1 MKHFMHPTLS
11 SYRSPTTAMDHQ
23 KRAIA
28 AAKAKPP
35 GLSDAFGFLCD
46 MGTGKSKIILDEF
59 GAGAVNGGPKDLL
72 VIAPAGSYKNWF
84 RDKGPGHPCEINV
97 HMDPDFRERLID
109 VDWHSG
115 PGKGHRERIE
125 LMLRAAKDKSRP
137 RALFVNVEAL
147 STTEEAIKLCQE
159 FVSQRGAYV
168 AVDESTTIKGD
179 SKRTENVI
187 AIGESASVR
196 RIASGLWTPRAPLDL
211 YNQCRFLDE
220 RILKL
225 GSSFAFKRRYAHMV
239 RQDFG
244 GRKFWQVV
252 GWHNIED
259 LQAKVAPWTFRVLKS
274 ECLDLEP
281 KHYTSRGVELTK
293 DQRRMY
299 DEIKLFGH
307 AQITD
312 GGGFVTTDSV
322 IKQIMRLHQI
332 NCGFVTEDPMS
343 EEGGRVIRE
352 VPEHRTDALVAVLQE
367 HQGKAIV
374 WAPFR
379 RSIEKIVKRLK
390 EEFGPNCC
398 AQWHGGN
405 KGTRGEEEIR
415 FLNDPECLFM
425 VATQAAGM
433 RGNTWVVA
441 DLVVYYANNY
451 DLEQRD
457 QSEDRAHR
465 KGQTRRVTYVDL
477 IAENTVDAK
486 MVKSLRSKIDM
497 ATLINNEGYREWLV

>member
-1 MKHFMHPTLS
+1 MQGK
-11 SYRSPTTAMDHQ
+11 YQSPTTAMDHQ
-23 KRAIA
+23 RRAIA
-28 AAKAKPP
+28 AARAKPP
-35 GLSDAFGFLCD
+35 GLSDSFGFLMD
-46 MGTGKSKIILDEF
+46 MGTGKSKVILDEF
-59 GAGAVNGGPKDLL
+59 GEMAVSGGPRDLL

-97 HMDPDFRERLID
+97 HMDPAFREALVD

-115 PGKGHRERIE
+115 PSKGHKERIE
-125 LMLRAAKDKSRP
+125 LMLRAAKDKKRP

-147 STTEEAIKLCQE
+147 STTEKAIELCKE
-159 FVSQRGAYV
+159 FVQQRGAYV
-168 AVDESTTIKGD
+168 AIDESTTIKGD
-179 SKRTENVI
+179 SKRTDNVI
-187 AIGESASVR
+187 EIGALANVR

-211 YNQCRFLDE
+211 FNQCRFLDPG
-220 RILKL
+220 ILNL
-225 GSSFAFKRRYAHMV
+225 GSSFAFKRRYAEMI

-252 GWHNIED
+252 GWKNIED
-259 LQAKVAPWTFRVLKS
+259 LQQKVAPWTFRVLKS

-281 KHYTSRGVELTK
+281 KHYTSRGVELTTE
-293 DQRRMY
+293 QRRMY
-299 DEIKLFGH
+299 DEIKHFGH
-307 AQITD
+307 AALA
-312 GGGFVTTDSV
+312 GGGFVTTDSA

-332 NCGFVTEDPMS
+332 NCGFVTEDPMN
-343 EEGGRVIRE
+343 EDDVRVIRE
-352 VPEHRTDALVAVLQE
+352 VPENRTDVLVATLQE

-379 RSIEKIVKRLK
+379 LSIERIVKRLK
-390 EEFGPNCC
+390 EEFGPGCC

-415 FLNDPECLFM
+415 FLNDPECRYM

-433 RGNTWVVA
+433 RGNTWIVA

-477 IAENTVDAK
+477 IAEKTVDAK
-486 MVKSLRSKIDM
+486 MVKSLRAKIDM

>member
-1 MKHFMHPTLS
+1 MN
-11 SYRSPTTAMDHQ
+11 YRSPTTAMDHQ
-23 KRAIA
+23 RRALLA
-28 AAKAKPP
+28 SAAKPP
-35 GLSDAFGFLCD
+35 GHSDAFGYLMD
-46 MGTGKSKIILDEF
+46 MGTGKSKVILDEY
-59 GAGAVNGGPKDLL
+59 GEGAVSGGPRDLL

-97 HMDPDFRERLID
+97 HMDPEFRERLVD

-115 PGKGHRERIE
+115 PNKGHQERIRA
-125 LMLRAAKDKSRP
+125 MLAVKDKKRP
-137 RALFVNVEAL
+137 RALFVNVESL
-147 STTEEAIKLCQE
+147 STVTKAIELCKE
-159 FVSQRGAYV
+159 FVAQRGAYV
-168 AVDESTTIKGD
+168 AIDESTTIKGD
-179 SKRTENVI
+179 SKRTDTVLE
-187 AIGESASVR
+187 IGALAQVR

-211 YNQCRFLDE
+211 YNQCQFLE
-220 RILKL
+220 PKILRI

-244 GRKFWQVV
+244 GRKFWQVT

-259 LQAKVAPWTFRVLKS
+259 LQEKVAPWTFRVLKS
-274 ECLDLEP
+274 ECLDLQP
-281 KHYTSRGVELTK
+281 KNYTTRGVELTK

-343 EEGGRVIRE
+343 EEGGRVIRD
-352 VPEHRTDALVAVLQE
+352 VPENRTDTLVSVLSE
-367 HQGKAIV
+367 HDGKAII

-379 RSIEKIVKRLK
+379 RSIDKIVARLT
-390 EEFGPNCC
+390 EEYGPRSC

-415 FLNDPECLFM
+415 FLNDPECRYM

-486 MVKSLRSKIDM
+486 MVKNLRAKITM
-497 ATLINNEGYREWLV
+497 ASLINGEEYREWLV